1 MFYVYL
7 LNSST
12 KKARSK
18 YETNK
23 KKNSYDFCVSL
34 CIKYLVPRFY
44 TELSNL
50 YLGIEKRVSI
60 RYVDYLIKKHNFHK
74 DYDRFNSVD
83 WNHRGYTL
91 PRFVIM
97 ICLQCSRYRVFKKNI
112 IYVAYD
118 ITYTDFAM
126 RSVIERNHDQT
137 HNWLWHV

>member
-1 MFYVYL
+1 MFYVHL

-23 KKNSYDFCVSL
+23 KKTSYDFTVSL
-34 CIKYLVPRFY
+34 CFKYLMPIFY

-50 YLGIEKRVSI
+50 YLAIEIRLSI
-60 RYVDYLIKKHNFHK
+60 RHRTTLSRKMALIKTRI
-74 DYDRFNSVD
+74 DLVVLIEIY
-83 WNHRGYTL
+83 RGYTL
-91 PRFVIM
+91 SSFVIM
-97 ICLQCSRYRVFKKNI
+97 ILSSMLKVPSVYKNI

-137 HNWLWHV
+137 HNWL

>member
-23 KKNSYDFCVSL
+23 KKTSYDFSVSL
-34 CIKYLVPRFY
+34 CIKYLVPILY

-50 YLGIEKRVSI
+50 YLAIEIRLSI
-60 RYVDYLIKKHNFHK
+60 RHRTTTLSRKIVLIKTRI
-74 DYDRFNSVD
+74 DLVVLIEIY
-83 WNHRGYTL
+83 RGYTL
-91 PRFVIM
+91 SSFVIM
-97 ICLQCSRYRVFKKNI
+97 ILSSMLKLPSVYKNI

-137 HNWLWHV
+137 HNWL

>member
-23 KKNSYDFCVSL
+23 KKTSYDFSVSL
-34 CIKYLVPRFY
+34 CFMYLVPIFS

-50 YLGIEKRVSI
+50 YLAIEIRLSI
-60 RYVDYLIKKHNFHK
+60 RHRTIKKIVLIKTRI
-74 DYDRFNSVD
+74 DLAVLIEIY
-83 WNHRGYTL
+83 RGYTL
-91 PRFVIM
+91 SSFVIM
-97 ICLQCSRYRVFKKNI
+97 ILSSMLKVPSVYKNI

-137 HNWLWHV
+137 HNWL

>member
-7 LNSST
+7 LNWST

-23 KKNSYDFCVSL
+23 KKTSYDFSVSL
-34 CIKYLVPRFY
+34 SIKYLFPTFY

-50 YLGIEKRVSI
+50 YLGKDIRLSI
-60 RYVDYLIKKHNFHK
+60 RYRSTLSRKIFVIKSRIDLIVLIEI
-74 DYDRFNSVD
+74 Y
-83 WNHRGYTL
+83 RGYTL
-91 PRFVIM
+91 SSFVIM
-97 ICLQCSRYRVFKKNI
+97 ILSSMLKVPSVYKNI

-137 HNWLWHV
+137 HNWL